1 MKIAIGL
8 ALALALALFSV
19 PATAGDTF
27 HALSSTDQTSLTPLS
42 DEQLAAVEGARGVRV
57 TEICFICVQAAEV
70 TQLNLAIG
78 SAFVDQENEAEV
90 EQEIN

>member
-42 DEQLAAVEGARGVRV
+42 DEQLAAIEGYGSDVCVVCINAAVITQVNVNILSFDEVE
-57 TEICFICVQAAEV
+57 
-70 TQLNLAIG
+70 
-78 SAFVDQENEAEV
+78 QENEAEV
-90 EQEIN
+90 NQSIN

>member
-42 DEQLAAVEGARGVRV
+42 DEQLAAIEGAGGGTDV
-57 TEICFICVQAAEV
+57 CVV
-70 TQLNLAIG
+70 CVNLAVITQANVNILSFG
-78 SAFVDQENEAEV
+78 EVEQENEAEV
-90 EQEIN
+90 NQSIN